1 MSTVSKQPLR
11 ERVLAFDLIRGL
23 FLVLIII
30 NHMAASYGPSLLQL
44 FTGASQLPASAAEG
58 FFLISGIM
66 VGYVYGPK
74 ILTKTKETFKKLWKR
89 AGLLWLLCVFFT
101 LFYTAI
107 TLHFP
112 DSEKFATLYNRDGI
126 SFLYNTFLLRYSFGW
141 TDFLSHYAWFMAL
154 APFVLLLIA
163 KRLHWLAAL
172 ISIGI
177 WVFFRS
183 TEQLLPFSAWQ
194 IIFVTGIFIGYYFPA
209 IEKFFTGL
217 PKRMRTTL
225 AQVVVWSS
233 VITLTIS
240 ILAYVTVPW
249 IAAHY
254 GVPQIA
260 ESPIGIATA
269 PIVTA
274 LADHIDKATLDP
286 LRLAIGTLWF
296 TAIFILFRR
305 YENSINKGTRGVLA
319 LLGKNSLFVYCLHAF
334 LLFIIDILLR
344 PVGGSD
350 KLIINTLLAIAVVA
364 IVYIITA
371 YKQRVAII
379 AKK

>member
-1 MSTVSKQPLR
+1 MSAISKQPLR

-44 FTGASQLPASAAEG
+44 FTGASRLPASAAEG

-112 DSEKFATLYNRDGI
+112 DSEKFVTLYNRDGI

-141 TDFLSHYAWFMAL
+141 TDFLSRYAWFMAL

-172 ISIGI
+172 VSIGI

-209 IEKFFTGL
+209 IENFFTEL
-217 PKRMRTTL
+217 PKRTRTIL
-225 AQVVVWSS
+225 AHTVVWLS
-233 VITLTIS
+233 VITITIS
-240 ILAYVTVPW
+240 ILGYVTVPW
-249 IAAHY
+249 IATHY
-254 GVPQIA
+254 TLPGIT
-260 ESPIGIATA
+260 ESPIGIVTA
-269 PIVTA
+269 PIVTT
-274 LADHIDKATLDP
+274 LADYIDKATLDP

-305 YENSINKGTRGVLA
+305 YENNINKGTRGVLEV
-319 LLGKNSLFVYCLHAF
+319 LGKNSLFVYCLHAF

-350 KLIINTLLAIAVVA
+350 RIIVNTLLAIVVV
-364 IVYIITA
+364 IVVYSITVNRRRIRS
-371 YKQRVAII
+371 YRL
-379 AKK
+379 